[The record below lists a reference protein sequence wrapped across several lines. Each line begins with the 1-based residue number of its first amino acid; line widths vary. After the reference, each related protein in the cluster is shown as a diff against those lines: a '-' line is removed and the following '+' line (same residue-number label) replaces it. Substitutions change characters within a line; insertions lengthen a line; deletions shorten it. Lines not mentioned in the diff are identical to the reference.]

1 VFRIYDDD
9 EDGVITF
16 DNLERVAKDLGED
29 VTEEELVMM
38 VKMGDKNNIS
48 GVKQEDFLDLMTE
61 MGINNDKKRKQD
73 ACNGH
78 KHLND
83 MELEF
88 AKAK

>member
-1 VFRIYDDD
+1 MFRIYDDD

-48 GVKQEDFLDLMTE
+48 GVK
-61 MGINNDKKRKQD
+61 
-73 ACNGH
+73 
-78 KHLND
+78 
-83 MELEF
+83 
-88 AKAK
+88 